1 LTFPSRKDIENVA
14 RDVLRNM
21 AAPSAA
27 GGRARVPSASSP
39 QWTPS
44 ARAHDDDGPRGSE
57 LVSEKDVRAAKA
69 RGESVLVVPER
80 TLVTPL
86 ARDAAYECGIEIRV
100 GGDPATQVVATQAAG
115 PPGGPAPSAGGR
127 VALGSDHGGFAL
139 KAAVKAHLRSRG
151 IPVED
156 VGTHTAD
163 SCDYPDFAAH
173 VAKSVAM
180 NEASWG
186 IVIDGAGIGSCM
198 AAGKVP
204 GVLAATCH
212 DVRTAKNSREHNG
225 ANVLC
230 IGSGTLDERAA
241 FAVIDA
247 WLDTPFAG
255 GRHGRR
261 VDKIWAIERSF
272 TR

>member
-1 LTFPSRKDIENVA
+1 MTFPSRKDIENVA
-14 RDVLRNM
+14 RDVLRTMN
-21 AAPSAA
+21 APSGA
-27 GGRARVPSASSP
+27 GGGYSPPSASGA

-44 ARAHDDDGPRGSE
+44 VQHTDDGPRGSE

-86 ARDAAYECGIEIRV
+86 ARDAAYECGIEIRI
-100 GGDPATQVVATQAAG
+100 GGDPATQVVATPQPTG
-115 PPGGPAPSAGGR
+115 SPGGPAPSAGGR
-127 VALGSDHGGFAL
+127 VALGSDHGGFKL
-139 KAAVKAHLRSRG
+139 KAAVKAHLRTRG
-151 IPVED
+151 VPVED

-180 NEASWG
+180 GEASWG

-261 VDKIWAIERSF
+261 VDKIWAIERGF